1 MQDGIGISISIMKTQ
16 TDAYRNPLLNAQNR
30 SKGSLS
36 GLHRSLC
43 MSQLTDPATHWH
55 DLSEGETRSIPA
67 GAVLQVKGT
76 AGRVHSFLFEEAGSI
91 HGPVQAAIL
100 VGDEV
105 RSLLNQPSAQQQR
118 RLLAVIAAITLS
130 FAAFLFLI
138 RNDVALWSAGPR
150 AELLATLVA
159 AWAILCAAA
168 RVGCNSID
176 CARNATTHIAPPR
189 PRLDSVSRNRQNR
202 G

>member
-1 MQDGIGISISIMKTQ
+1 MKTQ
-16 TDAYRNPLLNAQNR
+16 TDAYRNPLINAQKR

-43 MSQLTDPATHWH
+43 MAQATDPDTQWY
-55 DLSEGETRSIPA
+55 DLSEGETRSVPA
-67 GAVLQVKGT
+67 GAVLQVRGT
-76 AGRVHSFLFEEAGSI
+76 AGRVHSFLFEETGSV
-91 HGPVQAAIL
+91 HGPVQAAII
-100 VGDEV
+100 VGEEV
-105 RSLLNQPSAQQQR
+105 RSLLQQPAPRQR
-118 RLLAVIAAITLS
+118 RMLLAVIVAITLA

-138 RNDVALWSAGPR
+138 RNDVALWAAGPR

-168 RVGCNSID
+168 RIGCNSID
-176 CARNATTHIAPPR
+176 CARTSTTRIAPPR
-189 PRLDSVSRNRQNR
+189 PRLDHLSQNPLER